1 MLYVMSQS
9 ASVKTFSCMKVL
21 AGTRVMVFFGTAGAK
36 SLSAST
42 SANIVESRLI
52 ILVASKASPPKEST
66 FFEPSSAIS
75 SGSVTYNSESSGHTV
90 RIIHQ
95 VLTIRGKY

>member
-21 AGTRVMVFFGTAGAK
+21 AGTRVMVFFGTTGAK

-52 ILVASKASPPKEST
+52 ILVASKALPQKEST

-75 SGSVTYNSESSGHTV
+75 SGSVTFDRCEDFSNCIAG
-90 RIIHQ
+90 Q
-95 VLTIRGKY
+95 